1 MPVDPLPF
9 VEDVVPQYAVAIT
22 QLVYFVASFVA
33 VYLLGRVFVRPLFDR
48 VLRNRDLDAHARRPL
63 KKIVSLAI
71 VFAAISMAFSFA
83 GYGNLLTSLATI
95 AAAATLAIGF
105 AMQDVL
111 SNFVAGIFIYAD
123 EPFRIDDW
131 IEWDDHSGIVEDIS
145 LRVTRVRTFDNELLT
160 VPNSQ
165 LTDGVIKNPVAKEQ
179 LRQQF
184 LFGIG
189 YGDDID
195 EATEIIVEEAETHD
209 DILDDPPVSVRL
221 TELGDSYVGLK
232 SRFWIANPSRSDFV
246 KTRSTY
252 VQRVKER
259 FDEAGIDIP
268 YPIRT
273 LDGEVELSGSTGAG
287 QLGGSSGVEQ
297 LETGSAGLRGPPPV
311 TPLTSPCRSRT
322 VDSARRT
329 ASTPGHAA
337 ERRPGRSS
345 RSSAPGRIPVR
356 SSSGGRARSPLLDC
370 ERLQFV
376 AQHRPVA
383 RRSVGLGD
391 DDGPHDGVRAVQ
403 FDAAGS
409 DDSAVRAPDEELPRT
424 RLEAVVREVAGRQ

>member
-297 LETGSAGLRGPPPV
+297 L
-311 TPLTSPCRSRT
+311 
-322 VDSARRT
+322 
-329 ASTPGHAA
+329 
-337 ERRPGRSS
+337 
-345 RSSAPGRIPVR
+345 
-356 SSSGGRARSPLLDC
+356 
-370 ERLQFV
+370 
-376 AQHRPVA
+376 
-383 RRSVGLGD
+383 
-391 DDGPHDGVRAVQ
+391 DG
-403 FDAAGS
+403 
-409 DDSAVRAPDEELPRT
+409 
-424 RLEAVVREVAGRQ
+424 